1 MKTVGIWV
9 PFVHHIICIAPAT
22 DNRIEQDTMIPGEIY
37 FVYTQSHEYNID
49 IILFKLVIFLGRT
62 T

>member
-1 MKTVGIWV
+1 MQ
-9 PFVHHIICIAPAT
+9 CYPAT
-22 DNRIEQDTMIPGEIY
+22 DIRIEQDTMIPGEIY